1 MNSKI
6 VNHGKS
12 HTKGLSILAAVLAR
26 DDGGRV
32 KYDES

>member
-6 VNHGKS
+6 ANHGKS
-12 HTKGLSILAAVLAR
+12 HTKGLSMLADVPAR

-32 KYDES
+32 KDDES